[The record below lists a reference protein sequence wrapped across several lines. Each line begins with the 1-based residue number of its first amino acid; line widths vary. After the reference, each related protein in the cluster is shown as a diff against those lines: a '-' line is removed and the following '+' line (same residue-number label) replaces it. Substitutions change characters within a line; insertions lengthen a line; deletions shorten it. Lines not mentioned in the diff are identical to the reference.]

1 MELDYE
7 EQKVKKSLSFI
18 IMRTTLI
25 VLLLVVAII
34 STVFLSNADRTLQ
47 HSIKESVNTTAES
60 IHQEIINVLSDTVG
74 SVEFIANVVEVSIN
88 DADFERI
95 LQHMYEEDEEIDIYF
110 ARKPPE
116 PGEKPY
122 FVVANGW
129 VPPAGWSAYVR
140 PWYIGAIEQKG
151 ELTFSVPYTDDQ
163 TGRQAMTISK
173 AVYDNSNSLLGVV
186 ALDVNLTSLSDTA
199 GRMVVS
205 ENSRNFII
213 NKDGIVI
220 ISLNPDMIGLH
231 IDSLEVKNKF
241 GAIQAFR
248 NDITFNEASSHFYNS
263 TYMASTPIQ
272 GTPWI
277 DILYGPLDDLEDELD
292 ALILSGI
299 LVSLACVILGCII
312 ITLSS
317 RKISKPFSKIAAE
330 CDVLAMGNFTGYS
343 PAYNIAEAQVIA
355 DGLNQIRKSMTDL
368 VKSLYRSTNTITDV
382 NTHLIDSVQKSQL
395 SIDDV
400 EHTVV
405 NITDDIVNFMNESSD
420 SVTKIETSLDTL
432 NTQVLQQGNY
442 LEDSSSAIKEMSE
455 NIASI
460 DRSTVA
466 MNDLVASL
474 VKNIEKEHNYIQ
486 ESSSKLQDVN
496 RSSISLV
503 EINELISNVA
513 EQTNLLAMN
522 AAIEAAHAGEAGKGF
537 AVVSDEIRKL
547 AETTSNQSKNA
558 SSVISAIK
566 ALIEEIVLFS
576 DKLNGA
582 ANVTMEGINQVLQI
596 TEEVKNAMQE
606 QSIGSRQVFE
616 SMVGVDEITHK
627 IKENSASILSITTK
641 TKENDVESNA
651 HLMSSIEKIKEGI
664 NTISV
669 SSKTVVNGVENG
681 KESIEKLNES
691 VSQFTIDDTS
701 I

>member
-1 MELDYE
+1 M
-7 EQKVKKSLSFI
+7 KKSLSFI

-34 STVFLSNADRTLQ
+34 TNVFLFNADRTLQ
-47 HSIKESVNTTAES
+47 HSIENSVNTTADL
-60 IHQEIINVLSDTVG
+60 IHKEIVNILSETIG
-74 SVEFIANVVEVSIN
+74 AVEFVSEVVEISIN
-88 DADFERI
+88 DSDFERI
-95 LQHMYEEDEEIDIYF
+95 LEHMYAENEEIDIYF
-110 ARKPPE
+110 AKKPPE
-116 PGEKPY
+116 PGERPY

-129 VPPAGWSAYVR
+129 IPPEGWSAYVR
-140 PWYIGAIEQKG
+140 PWYIGAVENKG

-173 AVYDNSNSLLGVV
+173 AVYDHSNNLAGVV
-186 ALDVNLTSLSDTA
+186 ALDVNLSSLSDTA
-199 GRMVVS
+199 GHMVVS

-213 NKDGIVI
+213 NNDGIVI

-231 IDSLEVKNKF
+231 IDSLEVKNQF
-241 GAIQAFR
+241 SAIQAFR
-248 NDITFNEASSHFYNS
+248 DDITFNEASSHFYDS
-263 TYMASTPIQ
+263 TYMASTPIK

-292 ALILSGI
+292 ALLLSGVLI
-299 LVSLACVILGCII
+299 SLACVILGCII

-317 RKISKPFSKIAAE
+317 RKISKPFTEIAKE
-330 CDVLAMGNFTGYS
+330 CDLLAMGNFTGYS
-343 PAYNIAEAQVIA
+343 PAHNIDEAQVIA
-355 DGLNQIRKSMTDL
+355 DGLNQIRQSMTGL
-368 VKSLYRSTNTITDV
+368 VKSLYRSTNTITDT
-382 NTHLIDSVQKSQL
+382 NTNLIESTHKSQQSVQ
-395 SIDDV
+395 DV
-400 EHTVV
+400 EHSVV
-405 NITDDIVNFMNESSD
+405 NITDDIMNFMTVSSD
-420 SVTKIETSLDTL
+420 SVTKIETSLDIL
-432 NTQVLQQGNY
+432 NGQVLQQGNY
-442 LEDSSSAIKEMSE
+442 LDDSSSAIKEMSE

-466 MNDLVASL
+466 MNDLVSTL
-474 VKNIEKEHNYIQ
+474 VKNIQEEHSYIQ
-486 ESSSKLQDVN
+486 ESSVKLQDVN
-496 RSSISLV
+496 KRSISLV
-503 EINELISNVA
+503 EINELIANVA

-566 ALIEEIVLFS
+566 ELIEEIVLFS

-582 ANVTMEGINQVLQI
+582 ANITMEGISQVLQI

-627 IKENSASILSITTK
+627 IKENSASILTITTK
-641 TKENDVESNA
+641 TKEVDEESSK
-651 HLMSSIEKIKEGI
+651 HLMESIEKIKVGMG
-664 NTISV
+664 TIASA
-669 SSKTVVNGVENG
+669 SKTIVSEVDNG

-691 VSQFTIDDTS
+691 VSQFTIDDTTV
-701 I
+701 

>member
-1 MELDYE
+1 M
-7 EQKVKKSLSFI
+7 KKSLSFI
-18 IMRTTLI
+18 IMRTSLI

-34 STVFLSNADRTLQ
+34 SNVFLFNADKTL
-47 HSIKESVNTTAES
+47 HNSIETAVNTTAEL
-60 IHQEIINVLSDTVG
+60 IHQEIKNLLSDTIG
-74 SVEFIANVVEVSIN
+74 AVEFVAGVIEVSIH
-88 DADFERI
+88 DDEFEKI
-95 LQHMYEEDEEIDIYF
+95 IQHMYEEDDDIDIYF
-110 ARKPPE
+110 AKRPPE
-116 PGEKPY
+116 QGENPY

-129 VPPAGWSAYVR
+129 VPPEGWSAYVR
-140 PWYIGAIEQKG
+140 PWYLGAIGENG
-151 ELTFSVPYTDDQ
+151 ELFFSEPYTDDQ
-163 TGRQAMTISK
+163 TGLQAMTISK
-173 AVYDNSNSLLGVV
+173 AVYNERKELLGVV
-186 ALDVNLTSLSDTA
+186 ALDISLNELSDVT
-199 GRMVVS
+199 GNMVVS

-213 NKDGIVI
+213 DKDGIVVL
-220 ISLNPDMIGLH
+220 SLNPAMIGLH
-231 IDSLEVKNKF
+231 IDSPEVTSQF
-241 GAIQAFR
+241 EVIQSFR
-248 NDITFNEASSHFYNS
+248 KDITFDSQSSHFYND
-263 TYMASTPIQ
+263 TYMASTPIE
-272 GTPWI
+272 GTPWV
-277 DILYGPLDDLEDELD
+277 DILYGPLNDLEKEIE
-292 ALILSGI
+292 ALLLSGI
-299 LVSLACVILGCII
+299 IISLACVILGCFI
-312 ITLSS
+312 ITFFSK
-317 RKISKPFSKIAAE
+317 KISKPFAQIAKE
-330 CDVLAMGNFTGYS
+330 CDLLSTGNFTGQTPS
-343 PAYNIAEAQVIA
+343 FTIIEAQVIA

-395 SIDDV
+395 SVDDV
-400 EHTVV
+400 EHSVV
-405 NITDDIVNFMNESSD
+405 SITDDIMNFMNESSE

-432 NTQVLQQGNY
+432 NTQVLQQGTY

-455 NIASI
+455 NISSI

-466 MNDLVASL
+466 MNELVSNL
-474 VKNIEKEHNYIQ
+474 VKNIEKEHSYIQ

-503 EINELISNVA
+503 EINELIANVA

-627 IKENSASILSITTK
+627 IKENSSFILSITTK
-641 TKENDVESNA
+641 TKEVDEESSK
-651 HLMSSIEKIKEGI
+651 HLMESIEKIKVGMS
-664 NTISV
+664 TIAS
-669 SSKTVVNGVENG
+669 SSKTVVREVDNG
-681 KESIEKLNES
+681 KESIEKLNEA

-701 I
+701 V